1 MLGAPGCTV
10 GVNPSAS
17 DLVGK
22 WRVSW
27 SCGVEDL
34 ELRADG
40 TYTYSVAF
48 TAGGKAAN
56 SGSWKVLPMTSRLH
70 GAVVVLQDAVGCTFV
85 RDPVKG
91 VARHD
96 RWLRTLF
103 VWGRTILSF
112 DPDRQGFTRA

>member
-1 MLGAPGCTV
+1 MLGAPGCSV

-22 WRVSW
+22 WRVSGE
-27 SCGVEDL
+27 CGVEEL

-48 TAGGKAAN
+48 ALGGRAAN
-56 SGSWKVLPMTSRLH
+56 SGSWKVLPMTSRLY
-70 GAVVVLQDAVGCTFV
+70 GAVVVLQDALGCTLET
-85 RDPVKG
+85 DPVKR

-96 RWLRTLF
+96 RWLRTL
-103 VWGRTILSF
+103 VEWGRTILSF
-112 DPDRQGFTRA
+112 DPDHQGFTRA